1 MTVKNTNNDN
11 KIDDCVAEIIANEGN
26 NENLV
31 PEPCSFINMD
41 WGEMKSK
48 DKNFDAILVI
58 MMALVRYCVYLS

>member
-1 MTVKNTNNDN
+1 MELMTVKNTNHDN

-31 PEPCSFINMD
+31 PEPCSFITMD

-48 DKNFDAILVI
+48 DKHFDAIWL
-58 MMALVRYCVYLS
+58 